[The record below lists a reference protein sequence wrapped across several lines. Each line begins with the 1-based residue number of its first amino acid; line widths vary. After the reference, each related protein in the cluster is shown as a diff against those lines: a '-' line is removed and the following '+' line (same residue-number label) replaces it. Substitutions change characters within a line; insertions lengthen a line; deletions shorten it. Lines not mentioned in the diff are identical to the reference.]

1 LDDLDSTFSRD
12 LRTGPFYY
20 FAQDYVEYNNF
31 DIKRRTNRTVW
42 AKPNRLLIGVKG
54 KISVAPTIAIVVRS
68 KYFPGKLLKNGLRVR
83 ITSTPTF

>member
-1 LDDLDSTFSRD
+1 LDDLDSTFSRGF
-12 LRTGPFYY
+12 LTGSFYY

-31 DIKRRTNRTVW
+31 EIKRRTNRAVW
-42 AKPNRLLIGVKG
+42 VKPNWLPSGVKG
-54 KISVAPTIAIVVRS
+54 KISVAPTIAIVV